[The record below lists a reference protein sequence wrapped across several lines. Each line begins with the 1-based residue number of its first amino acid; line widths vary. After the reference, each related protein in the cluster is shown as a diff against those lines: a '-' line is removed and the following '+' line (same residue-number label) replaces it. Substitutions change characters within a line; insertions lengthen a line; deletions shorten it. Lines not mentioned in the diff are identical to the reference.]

1 MRSSEVS
8 GADADGFS
16 MGDGQ
21 DTRRLRRQGTA
32 EPHGFRH
39 RVLTPVTLA
48 VAATAFA
55 AASLFIVYDTTTTL
69 GEVKRELTLIGAAVA
84 ARVANEPATA
94 VEGTLA
100 TTLVEFPALTRARF
114 VEAETDFGDFF
125 SYALPAGSHGMLSVE
140 AEQSQAIGGL
150 AGRGAAALALA
161 GLVTALTLR
170 RRRND
175 AMPDHTER
183 HTYRSLTSAIPMGVA
198 CWTSDGRMIV
208 CNGDYRER
216 LKLESDSIGYPEA
229 LGRLIS
235 GGYMKLLREE
245 SGNRLLELHQ
255 QDGSCILIDERP
267 LPDGGFMTILSDETE
282 RRRTDVLLSTIRE
295 EQRLLA
301 RRYHEE
307 KIKAEA
313 ASRAKTNFL
322 AHLSHDIRTPLNHI
336 IGFAELM
343 ECETYG
349 GLGDPRYVDYVQSI
363 KTSGEHLLNSFAAI
377 LDLAELENGQK
388 VLRTDAVPLDDVI
401 NSVCRRFRGQIARA
415 GLALSV
421 NPDTG
426 AVLCGD
432 RLAFVRMVG
441 NIVENAIR
449 FTPPGGTL
457 TLATFAAD
465 DGVVIE
471 ITDTGIGMT
480 EERVTTL
487 SQPFALGDATFT
499 REGVGPGLGISISRA
514 IAELSGG
521 RMVIYFAPSV
531 GTTVAISLPLDA
543 RHSEVP
549 VAA

>member
-1 MRSSEVS
+1 MQSSEAS

-16 MGDGQ
+16 MGNGDNF
-21 DTRRLRRQGTA
+21 RRLRRQGTTA
-32 EPHGFRH
+32 PKGFRQ
-39 RVLTPVTLA
+39 RVLTPMTLA
-48 VAATAFA
+48 VAATAFTA
-55 AASLFIVYDTTTTL
+55 ATLFIVYDVVTTL
-69 GEVKRELTLIGAAVA
+69 GEVKRELSLIGVAVA
-84 ARVANEPATA
+84 ARIAHEPTA
-94 VEGTLA
+94 AAETTLA
-100 TTLVEFPALTRARF
+100 STPSDFPGITRARF
-114 VEAETDFGDFF
+114 VEAEADFGDFF
-125 SYALPAGSHGMLSVE
+125 SHAVPAGSHGLVSVQ
-140 AEQSQAIGGL
+140 AEQSGAVGAL
-150 AGRGAAALALA
+150 AGRGTAALALA

-170 RRRND
+170 RRRSE
-175 AMPDHTER
+175 AMPDPMER

-198 CWTSDGRMIV
+198 CWTTDGRMIV

-216 LKLESDSIGYPEA
+216 LQLDGDAITYPEA
-229 LGRLIS
+229 LSRLLS

-255 QDGSCILIDERP
+255 QDGSCLLIDERP

-307 KIKAEA
+307 KIRAEA

-349 GLGDPRYVDYVQSI
+349 EMGDPRYAEYVQSI

-388 VLRTDAVPLDDVI
+388 VLRTDAVPLDEVI
-401 NSVCRRFRGQIARA
+401 TATCRRFRGQIGRA

-421 NPDTG
+421 NSDTG
-426 AVLCGD
+426 AMLCGD

-449 FTPPGGTL
+449 FTPAGGKL

-471 ITDTGIGMT
+471 VTDTGIGMS
-480 EERVTTL
+480 EERLSSL

-521 RMVIYFAPSV
+521 RMVIDSAPSV

-543 RHSEVP
+543 RHSSAT

>member
-8 GADADGFS
+8 GADADGFG
-16 MGDGQ
+16 MGNGQ
-21 DTRRLRRQGTA
+21 DFRRLRRQGTA
-32 EPHGFRH
+32 APEGSRR

-55 AASLFIVYDTTTTL
+55 AATLFIVYDVATTL
-69 GEVKRELTLIGAAVA
+69 GEIKRELSLIGVAVA
-84 ARVANEPATA
+84 ARVANEPANLAET
-94 VEGTLA
+94 TLA
-100 TTLVEFPALTRARF
+100 STPNDFPGITRARF
-114 VEAETDFGDFF
+114 VEAEADFGDFF
-125 SYALPAGSHGMLSVE
+125 SHAVPAGAHGLVSVQ
-140 AEQSQAIGGL
+140 AEQAGAIGAL

-161 GLVTALTLR
+161 GLVTGLTLR
-170 RRRND
+170 RRGG
-175 AMPDHTER
+175 AMPDLMER
-183 HTYRSLTSAIPMGVA
+183 HTYRSLTSAIPMGIA
-198 CWTSDGRMIV
+198 CWTTDGRMIV

-216 LKLESDSIGYPEA
+216 LKLDSDAITYPEA
-229 LGRLIS
+229 LGRLLS

-245 SGNRLLELHQ
+245 NGSRLLELHQ
-255 QDGSCILIDERP
+255 QDGSCLLIDERP

-307 KIKAEA
+307 KIRAEA

-343 ECETYG
+343 ECQTYG
-349 GLGDPRYVDYVQSI
+349 ALGDPRYAEYVQSI
-363 KTSGEHLLNSFAAI
+363 KNSGEHLLNSFGAI

-388 VLRTDAVPLDDVI
+388 VLRADAVPLDEVI
-401 NSVCRRFRGQIARA
+401 SATCRRYRGQIARA

-421 NPDTG
+421 NSETG
-426 AVLCGD
+426 AMLCGD

-449 FTPPGGTL
+449 FTPAGGKL

-471 ITDTGIGMT
+471 VTDTGIGMS
-480 EERVTTL
+480 EERLSSL

-499 REGVGPGLGISISRA
+499 REGAGPGLGISISRA

-521 RMVIYFAPSV
+521 RMVIDSAPSV
-531 GTTVAISLPLDA
+531 GTTVAISLPLDV
-543 RHSEVP
+543 RNSEAT
-549 VAA
+549 AAA

>member
-8 GADADGFS
+8 GADADGFG
-16 MGDGQ
+16 MGNGQ
-21 DTRRLRRQGTA
+21 DFRRLRRQGTA
-32 EPHGFRH
+32 APEGSRR

-55 AASLFIVYDTTTTL
+55 AATLFIVYDVATTL
-69 GEVKRELTLIGAAVA
+69 GEIKRELSLIGVAVA
-84 ARVANEPATA
+84 ARVANEPANLA
-94 VEGTLA
+94 EKTLA
-100 TTLVEFPALTRARF
+100 STPNDFPGITRARF
-114 VEAETDFGDFF
+114 VEAEADFGDFF
-125 SYALPAGSHGMLSVE
+125 SHAVPAGAHGLVSVQ
-140 AEQSQAIGGL
+140 AEQAGAIGAL

-161 GLVTALTLR
+161 GLVTGLTLR
-170 RRRND
+170 RRGGV
-175 AMPDHTER
+175 MPDLMER
-183 HTYRSLTSAIPMGVA
+183 HTYRSLTSAIPMGIA
-198 CWTSDGRMIV
+198 CWTTDGRMIV

-216 LKLESDSIGYPEA
+216 LKLDSDAITYPEA
-229 LGRLIS
+229 LGRLLS

-245 SGNRLLELHQ
+245 NGSRLLELHQ
-255 QDGSCILIDERP
+255 QDGSCLLVDERP

-307 KIKAEA
+307 KIRAEA

-343 ECETYG
+343 ECQTYG
-349 GLGDPRYVDYVQSI
+349 ALGDPRYAEYVQSI
-363 KTSGEHLLNSFAAI
+363 KNSGEHLLNSFGAI

-388 VLRTDAVPLDDVI
+388 VLRADAVPLDEVI
-401 NSVCRRFRGQIARA
+401 SATCRRYRGQIARA

-421 NPDTG
+421 NSETG

-449 FTPPGGTL
+449 FTPAGGKL

-471 ITDTGIGMT
+471 VTDTGIGMS
-480 EERVTTL
+480 EERLSSL

-499 REGVGPGLGISISRA
+499 REGAGPGLGISISRA

-521 RMVIYFAPSV
+521 RMVIDSAPSV
-531 GTTVAISLPLDA
+531 GTTVAISLPLDV
-543 RHSEVP
+543 RNSEAT
-549 VAA
+549 AAA